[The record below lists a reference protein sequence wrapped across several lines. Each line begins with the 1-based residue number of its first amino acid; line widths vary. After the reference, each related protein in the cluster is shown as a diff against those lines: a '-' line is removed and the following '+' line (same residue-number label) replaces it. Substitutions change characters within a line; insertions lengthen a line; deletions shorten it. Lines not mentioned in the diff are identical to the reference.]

1 MGYTL
6 GDLNREIASKIDA
19 YGAESGIE
27 KQELISEVMSEHSEI
42 EGDDSEFALVCSQEA
57 VRVHVEKAFNR
68 IKQKET
74 ADDDAQ
80 GKLPGFEHIQQRY
93 IVEDADG
100 KRIAINVNA
109 MTSDQLSGKCKQ
121 LSGMGLGLLAHARE
135 LQRYAEETGRGW

>member
-42 EGDDSEFALVCSQEA
+42 EGEDSEFALVCSQEA

-109 MTSDQLSGKCKQ
+109 MSADQLSGKCKQ
-121 LSGMGLGLLAHARE
+121 LLSMGHGLLAHADE